1 MSVRAYVLYVCV
13 PDVYLICAWCVPVNT
28 RICIHVHTNVGMYVL
43 MCLHAMYACE
53 CVYKMYV

>member
-1 MSVRAYVLYVCV
+1 MYYMCV

-43 MCLHAMYACE
+43 MCLHAMYTCE